1 LNRVLIVDDDE
12 TLTEPLAHNLR
23 REGFEPTIVGDGA
36 AALAEF
42 DRAGTDAVL
51 LEMMLPD
58 ISGTDVCR
66 QLNRYRPRVPIIMVT
81 SCTDEIDKLLGFDI
95 GVDDYVTKPYSTRE
109 LTARIRAILRRRG
122 QIVGLHRPEMVLAVG
137 PVWMDVS
144 RHEVTVRGE
153 PCELPPKEFRILE
166 QLLRKKGC
174 VLTKDQIFGLVW
186 GSHYVGVGDGST
198 VKTHIKRLRHRIEA
212 DPFNPRHVLTVRG
225 FGFKFEG

>member
-1 LNRVLIVDDDE
+1 MNRVLIVDDDE
-12 TLTEPLAHNLR
+12 ALTEPLAHHLG

-42 DRAGTDAVL
+42 DRAGTDTVL

-58 ISGTDVCR
+58 ISGTDVCK
-66 QLNRYRPRVPIIMVT
+66 QLRSRSRVPILMVT

-122 QIVGLHRPEMVLAVG
+122 QIVGLHRTATVLEVG

-144 RHEVTVRGE
+144 RHVTTVHGE
-153 PCELPPKEFRILE
+153 PLALPPKEFQILE
-166 QLLRKKGC
+166 HLLRNKGR
-174 VLTKDQIFGLVW
+174 VLTKDQILEQVW

-198 VKTHIKRLRHRIEA
+198 VKTHIKRLRHKIEA